1 MILRLQHRPEDK
13 RQKGNRADREERS
26 AEYRVG
32 RPRPSPPGKMESPWA
47 RAARELQGL
56 TGAEGNWLSRLNENQ
71 ARPSASKPCSPS
83 LKRSSQQAPESAYA
97 SAPSLKLLSMTMDHL
112 LSSDSPIIGTGE
124 TRVKGAAPWSAG
136 GCPEVR
142 KLQVGRRCLTKRKDR
157 ARSSAGRL
165 RGPGVAG
172 IVGAGWKRRER

>member
-1 MILRLQHRPEDK
+1 MNLVACCRVVNLRTGPVRIAHMR
-13 RQKGNRADREERS
+13 RAGLPNKEKPLAS
-26 AEYRVG
+26 
-32 RPRPSPPGKMESPWA
+32 RPSRKPGAS
-47 RAARELQGL
+47 
-56 TGAEGNWLSRLNENQ
+56 GADGNWLSRLSSDLKREQ
-71 ARPSASKPCSPS
+71 ALASALLPRLSS
-83 LKRSSQQAPESAYA
+83 LKKRLPKPAPESAYA
-97 SAPSLKLLSMTMDHL
+97 SAPSLRVLSMTMDHL